1 MEMYDMNLYT
11 DRSDNNIEFEFPDQ
25 VLFPTDLP
33 LFVPSI
39 PMDSELCLN
48 IKNEEMENYLRQAA
62 DLENLEPCMFP
73 YQDSALLMP
82 QDLADVQRYISQPL
96 EFMTFMNPGFV
107 GLEPLVNP
115 KNSQQGSNSKP
126 DKEMI
131 ASSFIP
137 IVHRKQIGTLT
148 PEERKM
154 KIERYLMKRK
164 SRNFGKK
171 VSYACRKR
179 VADSRIR
186 IKGRFV
192 TKAQAEALKGLENDK
207 NNVSL
212 PLKAY
217 KNN

>member
-33 LFVPSI
+33 MFI
-39 PMDSELCLN
+39 PAMPMESEAGLI
-48 IKNEEMENYLRQAA
+48 IKHEGMENYFMQTA

-73 YQDSALLMP
+73 YSDSALLMP
-82 QDLADVQRYISQPL
+82 QDLADMQRYISQPL
-96 EFMTFMNPGFV
+96 EFMTFMNPGFL
-107 GLEPLVNP
+107 GFEPLVNP
-115 KNSQQGSNSKP
+115 MNSQQDSNSKP
-126 DKEMI
+126 EKEMI

-137 IVHRKQIGTLT
+137 IAHRKQIGTLT

-154 KIERYLMKRK
+154 KIERYLIKRR

-192 TKAQAEALKGLENDK
+192 TKAQAEALKGLENEK